1 MAEATARDSISS
13 TCAAMAVNQCQTAAL
28 SNGVLVQEKLAK
40 VTRLDE
46 EERHCSLEILPIL
59 FEKAS
64 FPFQNSSARD
74 SSSFLSTEEF
84 DNSPECDP
92 HLAFLSFLEVTHPT
106 KSRMSFETS
115 DTRLTCQNVIDIH
128 VNGGD
133 AYSSCIV
140 NIDIDKDKLKPSKSC
155 EGTFESLK
163 TENTLM
169 RIEKVLQRQSSLKM
183 GAKLVQ
189 YFLDHGLMLL
199 KFSSKEKLGTERTH
213 DTPNNRWRKYKRA
226 ASFDSRKIVILFS
239 VLSSLGTLTL
249 IYLTLRVRQ
258 QGGDGSV
265 AM

>member
-1 MAEATARDSISS
+1 
-13 TCAAMAVNQCQTAAL
+13 MAVNHCQAATL
-28 SNGVLVQEKLAK
+28 SNGVHVQEKLAK
-40 VTRLDE
+40 VTRFDE
-46 EERHCSLEILPIL
+46 AERHSSLEILPSL

-64 FPFQNSSARD
+64 FPSQDSLARD
-74 SSSFLSTEEF
+74 SSGFSSTEEF
-84 DNSPECDP
+84 DNSPDCDP

-106 KSRMSFETS
+106 NSKMSLATS
-115 DTRLTCQNVIDIH
+115 DASLTCQNVIDIH

-140 NIDIDKDKLKPSKSC
+140 NIDIDKDKLKTPKSC

-163 TENTLM
+163 TENTLL

-183 GAKLVQ
+183 GVKLVH
-189 YFLDHGLMLL
+189 YLLDHGLMLL
-199 KFSSKEKLGTERTH
+199 RFSSKEKSGTERVH

-239 VLSSLGTLTL
+239 VLSSLGTLIL

-258 QGGDGSV
+258 QSDGSV